1 MKPTLAFRR
10 AIDRLTRRKVELYAS
25 RMGIMAR
32 RAKLFPGLAT
42 ATKRLADGSKQQ
54 YFYAWRGGPL
64 LKAAN
69 GDPLKPGDKGFVE
82 AYSAAQNQAASNAA
96 PTVSK

>member
-1 MKPTLAFRR
+1 MSKMVRR
-10 AIDRLTRRKVELYAS
+10 P
-25 RMGIMAR
+25 
-32 RAKLFPGLAT
+32 KLFPGLAT

-69 GDPLKPGDKGFVE
+69 GDPLKPGDAGFAE
-82 AYSAAQNQAASNAA
+82 AYAAARSAANRTETGLGK
-96 PTVSK
+96 P

>member
-42 ATKRLADGSKQQ
+42 ATKRLA
-54 YFYAWRGGPL
+54 GGPL